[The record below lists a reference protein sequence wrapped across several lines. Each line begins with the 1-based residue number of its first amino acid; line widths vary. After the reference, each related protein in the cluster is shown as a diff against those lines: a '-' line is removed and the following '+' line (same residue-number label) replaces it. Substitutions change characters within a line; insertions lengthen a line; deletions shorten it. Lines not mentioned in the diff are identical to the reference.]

1 MLKPIRCSA
10 KAWTTR
16 QTRNMAAQT
25 TTSSSQGSGISSL
38 RAFVM
43 NSKVH
48 GESFSEEVDGKS
60 VRDTLVFTCD
70 GQRFVMKTK
79 PDQLAEIVVENV
91 SPAAVSA
98 TIEAIERI
106 CWLLAFATQSQVAC
120 YGHDYPD
127 GSPNK
132 VRNGVHRSG
141 QNADPVIEPAD
152 GAAIR
157 KFVDQAY
164 PQFKALEGARSLKVV
179 IDYMLQASRPGLPME
194 CRLVFLSVLLENMK
208 QTYGTQLKFAF
219 KDGKFVDPVT
229 KEKIGF
235 KAMMNLM
242 FRAEGMYPSLKQ
254 LVSMRNEV
262 LHTGVASMTIQQQK
276 AQYDAATDLIRE
288 YLLRL
293 LGFKGT
299 FNVSGSGGSVKTI

>member
-1 MLKPIRCSA
+1 
-10 KAWTTR
+10 
-16 QTRNMAAQT
+16 
-25 TTSSSQGSGISSL
+25 
-38 RAFVM
+38 M

-48 GESFSEEVDGKS
+48 GELFSEEVDGKS

-79 PDQLAEIVVENV
+79 PDQLAEILVENV
-91 SPAAVSA
+91 VPGQTEA
-98 TIEAIERI
+98 TMEAIERI

-127 GSPNK
+127 DSPHK
-132 VRNGVHRSG
+132 VRNGVHRAG

-152 GAAIR
+152 GSAIR
-157 KFVDQAY
+157 MFVDRAY

-179 IDYMLQASRPGLPME
+179 IDYMLQAARPGLPME

-219 KDGKFVDPVT
+219 KDGKFVDPET
-229 KEKIGF
+229 KKKIDF
-235 KAMMNLM
+235 RVMMSRM
-242 FRAEGMYPSLKQ
+242 FRAEGMTPSLQ
-254 LVSMRNEV
+254 PLVNLRNEV

>member
-1 MLKPIRCSA
+1 
-10 KAWTTR
+10 
-16 QTRNMAAQT
+16 MAAQT
-25 TTSSSQGSGISSL
+25 IASLSQGSGISRL

-79 PDQLAEIVVENV
+79 PDQLAEILVENV
-91 SPAAVSA
+91 VPGQKEATMEAVK
-98 TIEAIERI
+98 RI

-127 GSPNK
+127 GSPHK
-132 VRNGVHRSG
+132 VRNGVHRAG

-152 GAAIR
+152 GSAIR
-157 KFVDQAY
+157 MFVDRAY

-179 IDYMLQASRPGLPME
+179 IDYMLQAARPGLPME

-208 QTYGTQLKFAF
+208 HTYGTQLKFAS
-219 KDGKFVDPVT
+219 KGGKFVDPVT
-229 KEKIGF
+229 KGRLDFQE
-235 KAMMNLM
+235 MMNRM
-242 FRAEGMYPSLKQ
+242 FGAEGMTPNLQ
-254 LVSMRNEV
+254 PLVGLRNDV
-262 LHTGVASMTIQQQK
+262 LHTGMVNMTIQQQK